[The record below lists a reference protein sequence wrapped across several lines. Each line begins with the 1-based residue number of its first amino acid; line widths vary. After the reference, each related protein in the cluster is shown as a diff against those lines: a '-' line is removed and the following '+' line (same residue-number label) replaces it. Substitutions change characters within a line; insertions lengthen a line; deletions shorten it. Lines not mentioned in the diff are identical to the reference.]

1 MDVCQ
6 RTLDETKTGALGG
19 TKIPDPARPSGNPLN
34 LQEMISTA
42 LERRLAR
49 YFCQVHLGLAG
60 SKPS

>member
-6 RTLDETKTGALGG
+6 RALDETKTGGRNE
-19 TKIPDPARPSGNPLN
+19 DPRPSGNPLN

-49 YFCQVHLGLAG
+49 YFCVHLGLG